1 MSNRLNCDTPGLF
14 YDELGVGLV
23 YLSLGVIASYAL
35 TAVVF
40 ASLGFVVNGVLSATK
55 VSGLYSRLDH
65 VETLYQRQMVV
76 LTEMAALIQ
85 QMSRQAAGDAAHM
98 PGAEALARLE
108 QLMAHSMAS
117 GLPGMEALSPNPR
130 FR

>member
-1 MSNRLNCDTPGLF
+1 MVVS
-14 YDELGVGLV
+14 V
-23 YLSLGVIASYAL
+23 GVIASYVV

-40 ASLGFVVNGVLSATK
+40 SSLGFVVNGVLSATK

-76 LTEMAALIQ
+76 LSDMAMLVK
-85 QMSRQAAGDAAHM
+85 QMSSQAANSAANL
-98 PGAEALARLE
+98 PGADALSQLE
-108 QLMAHSMAS
+108 QLMTTSMAPAGAGMQ
-117 GLPGMEALSPNPR
+117 GLDNLAPTPR